1 MAMTKDYF
9 IAVLHNHNG
18 LIELRRRLTEPF
30 SVLVILMKSGFGIIK
45 RIYLEFLPIDPSSGQ
60 KNHATLFQN

>member
-60 KNHATLFQN
+60 IIHATLFQN